1 MTNMKIIDLGDSVSL
16 GLIANKK
23 FKSNLISI
31 YFQRKLD
38 RKDVTRISLLTNLMQ
53 VATNKYPNMKA
64 MSQKMDNMY
73 GLSMNLTSS
82 KYGEKLITCLK
93 LLSISDK
100 YIEQPVFEDVI
111 DFASEILLN
120 PLVVDDKLNP
130 IMLDI
135 EKKSLEE
142 EIRSKIND
150 KRSYAN
156 LRCIELMCKDE
167 PYSIDP
173 LGYIED
179 LDTIDASIMYETY
192 KDLISTSKI
201 FIMIEGDFDE
211 EKVKKLCVEKFKFK
225 RTNVQTFHRESYSY
239 MPSITKFFQEDM
251 STNQAKLVIGLRTG
265 VDYQDYDR
273 YYSLMV
279 GNSIFGGGPHSK
291 LFNNVREKE
300 SICYY
305 ASSNLEKTKGLM
317 FISSGIDAENY
328 NKARELISKELE
340 DTKTGNI
347 TSIELENA
355 KKSIINSLKSVGDSI
370 ISDMDFLYNQYVS
383 NSNLSLEEVMSYIE
397 KVDID
402 MIIESMKDVKE
413 DTVFFLK

>member
-130 IMLDI
+130 TMLDI

-383 NSNLSLEEVMSYIE
+383 NSNLSLEEVISYIE
-397 KVDID
+397 KVDIN

>member
-38 RKDVTRISLLTNLMQ
+38 RKDITRISLLTNLMQ

-130 IMLDI
+130 TMLDI

-179 LDTIDASIMYETY
+179 LDAIDASIMYETY

-225 RTNVQTFHRESYSY
+225 RTNVQTFHRENYSY

-355 KKSIINSLKSVGDSI
+355 KKSIINSLKSIGDSI

-383 NSNLSLEEVMSYIE
+383 NSNLSLEEVISYIE
-397 KVDID
+397 KVDIN